1 MKFGGTSVAGADRMG
16 TIADLAA
23 AALQEARV
31 CLVASAM
38 AGITNHLVK
47 SADEASRGGATEA
60 LVEAYLAPHLAL
72 VAELGLKEQSLA
84 ATLAALGEELSK
96 LLRGVSLLQEC
107 SPQVKAQLS
116 ALGER
121 ASCAILAALLRQRG
135 LPVQLLDPRE
145 LLLCAG
151 DPLESAPDLA
161 GTHARFTALREGEGT
176 LLLLPGFFGGDAS
189 GRTVLLGRGG
199 SDYSAAIAA
208 AALDAALL
216 EIWTDVDGIFSADPR
231 MVPEAFPLP
240 ELSFDEA
247 MELAHFGAKVLHPK
261 TIAPARERGIP
272 VRVCNSFHPEAPGSM
287 VRAQAE
293 APSHGVRGLSWLPGL
308 ALVDLR
314 GPGMPGVPGVAAR
327 AFAALARQEI
337 SVVMITQGSSE
348 VSICLAVRE
357 ADGERAA
364 QALQEAFRAEMSA
377 GMVQEVALQPGLGIL
392 SAVGDGMRTRR
403 GMAAAFTTAMADA
416 GCNIIAIAQGGSE
429 RNISLVI
436 AAEEGPRGLRAAHRR
451 CFETRET
458 LELYLWGVGTVGSQV
473 LELLERQIPELR
485 SGNMDFRLCGIANS
499 RQMVLDADGIEPK
512 DAKTRLAQA
521 TGPSDLAALSAFI
534 KGRRPEV
541 AVFVDCSASE
551 DLAQAYP
558 QILEAGFHVVSAN
571 KKANGG
577 PLARYRGIREAASRS
592 RRHFYYETHVGA
604 GLPVIDTVKGL
615 MAAGDRLLRF
625 EGVLSGS
632 LSYILGQLGEGV
644 ALSEAVRSAMVQGF
658 TEPDPRDDL
667 SGADVARK
675 VLILARESGLA
686 LEPSDVKLEGLLP
699 ADFDST
705 GPLEDFLARLPRLDE
720 PFRLRIAALK
730 AEGKVLRYAGSVGPD
745 GARTGLLEAGPEHPL
760 FGIQGGENALSFL
773 TAHYSPRP
781 MVIRGYGAGAAV
793 TAAGVLS
800 DVLRLALGLR

>member
-1 MKFGGTSVAGADRMG
+1 MG
-16 TIADLAA
+16 TIVDLAA
-23 AALQEARV
+23 AALRESRV

-47 SADEASRGGATEA
+47 SADEASRGGATEP
-60 LVEAYLAPHLAL
+60 LVEAYLAPHCAL
-72 VAELGLKEQSLA
+72 VSNLELKEEGLS
-84 ATLAALGEELSK
+84 ATLAGLGEELSK

-145 LLLCAG
+145 LVLCAG

-161 GTHARFTALREGEGT
+161 GTHARFASLRGGAAG
-176 LLLLPGFFGGDAS
+176 LLLLPGFFGGDAT

-208 AALDAALL
+208 AALEATLL
-216 EIWTDVDGIFSADPR
+216 EIWTDVDGIYSADPR

-272 VRVCNSFHPEAPGSM
+272 VRVCNSFHPEAPGSF
-287 VRAQAE
+287 VKAQAE

-327 AFAALARQEI
+327 AFGALARQDI

-364 QALQEAFRAEMSA
+364 QALREAFRAEMSA

-436 AAEEGPRGLRAAHRR
+436 AAEDGPRGLRAAHRR

-485 SGNMDFRLCGIANS
+485 SGNLDFRLCGIANS
-499 RQMVLDADGIEPK
+499 RRMALDADGIEPGR
-512 DAKTRLAQA
+512 AKALLAQA
-521 TGPSDLAALSAFI
+521 SSPSDLAALAAFI

-541 AVFVDCSASE
+541 AVFVDCSANE
-551 DLAQAYP
+551 GLAQAYP
-558 QILEAGFHVVSAN
+558 RILEAGFHVVSAN
-571 KKANGG
+571 KKANAG
-577 PLARYRGIREAASRS
+577 PLADYRAIREAASRS

-615 MAAGDRLLRF
+615 MAAGDRLVRF

-644 ALSEAVRSAMVQGF
+644 ALSESVRSAMAQGF

-675 VLILARESGLA
+675 VLILARESGMA
-686 LEPSDVKLEGLLP
+686 LEPTDVKLEGLLP
-699 ADFDST
+699 ADFDSS
-705 GPLEDFLARLPRLDE
+705 GPLEDFLARLPQLDE
-720 PFRLRIAALK
+720 PFRQRIAALK

-760 FGIQGGENALSFL
+760 YGIQGGENALSFL

-800 DVLRLALGLR
+800 DVQRLALGLR